1 MIFKMNK
8 VEAENYI
15 YKSYLKANKFL
26 EYNLADSQKRNPIF
40 SYQLIRN
47 LCETPCVIV
56 TGSKGKGSV
65 ASMISQIMQ
74 TKLKIGLMTS
84 PHLIDFCERFRIN
97 GQQISDKDFV
107 ENVEFVS
114 PFFDEIDDK
123 IPNNKYISPIG
134 IQTAIALNYFNKSR
148 TQFNVFEC
156 GKGAKYD
163 DVNNILHEY
172 AVINSVFLEHT
183 RELGKTLE
191 EIASDKAHVIT
202 GEQKCVYV
210 AEQSPEVLQVIEDR
224 AQTYKVPIK
233 IYGKDFKSENIQYTN
248 IGMRFDVVIGN
259 TRYKDLIIPLLGEH
273 QAKNC
278 ALAMALCKDVLKELD
293 LTSIRKMLSDINW
306 PGRMEI
312 LSSTPFIL
320 LDACINSESAKNVKQ
335 TLKYLQINNVSL
347 IIGIPD
353 DKDYIGVAQIMKD
366 VTSSIIL
373 TQSQN
378 PHYVFTQKQQ
388 SVLLEKG
395 INTQWTS
402 NVMDAIALAKQTK
415 SPIIILGTTSVV
427 SEVKNIYSI

>member
-1 MIFKMNK
+1 M
-8 VEAENYI
+8 
-15 YKSYLKANKFL
+15 
-26 EYNLADSQKRNPIF
+26 
-40 SYQLIRN
+40 
-47 LCETPCVIV
+47 
-56 TGSKGKGSV
+56 
-65 ASMISQIMQ
+65 
-74 TKLKIGLMTS
+74 
-84 PHLIDFCERFRIN
+84 
-97 GQQISDKDFV
+97 
-107 ENVEFVS
+107 
-114 PFFDEIDDK
+114 
-123 IPNNKYISPIG
+123 
-134 IQTAIALNYFNKSR
+134 NYFNKSR